1 MRFGKYLRPQNQIIK
16 SDEFILRPISYEDRY
31 RIMKWRNDQLY
42 HLRQKAPLDQKTQ
55 DDYFLNVVAQLFQQE
70 YPNQMLFSLDRD
82 EMHIAYGGL
91 VHIDWKKAYAE
102 LSFVMNT
109 DFEALFFETFW
120 ATFLK
125 MIEPIAKA
133 LGIKILYTAAY
144 DLRPQ
149 LYTVLEKNN
158 FQRKENIED
167 YTRFINQGDIVVHAK
182 TLTNGYEEA

>member
-1 MRFGKYLRPQNQIIK
+1 MRFGKYLRPKNQIIK
-16 SDEFILRPISYEDRY
+16 SEEFILRPISYEDRN

-55 DDYFLNVVAQLFQQE
+55 DDYFLNVVAPLFQQE
-70 YPNQMLFSLDRD
+70 YPNQMLFSLDHD
-82 EMHIAYGGL
+82 EKHIAYGGL
-91 VHIDWKKAYAE
+91 VHIDWEKAYAE
-102 LSFVMNT
+102 LSFVIDT

-120 ATFLK
+120 TTFLK

-133 LGIKILYTAAY
+133 LKIKVLYTAAY

-149 LYTVLEKNN
+149 LYTILEKNN

-167 YTRFINQGDIVVHAK
+167 FTRFFNQGDIVVHAK
-182 TLTNGYEEA
+182 TLTNGYGEA